1 MSGLRRVVGL
11 AMLLAAVFAVPV
23 RAAAPEQS
31 AFETDFEAPFAA
43 CTSFEVI
50 AIGWLRV
57 QDMVFAERDG
67 SQRIVEQFAWQYT
80 LIRSDDGSVVGSGG
94 GHSTL
99 LAPLD
104 GTQASTWVGVRTTE
118 RYLSG
123 VTVREVGRIVFDE
136 AGEPVFVAGPH
147 PFGTSGV
154 DRCSLL

>member
-11 AMLLAAVFAVPV
+11 AIMMTAVFAAPV

-31 AFETDFEAPFAA
+31 GFEFDFEWTFAECA
-43 CTSFEVI
+43 SFDVI

-57 QDMVFAERDG
+57 QDSVFTERDG

-80 LIRSDDGSVVGSGG
+80 LTRSDDESVVGSGG

-136 AGEPVFVAGPH
+136 AGEPSFVAGSH
-147 PFGTSGV
+147 PFGTVGV
-154 DRCSLL
+154 DRCALV